1 MAPPPPGHGARGR
14 VSAAL
19 VCVAIVASLFPA
31 GACGAATVPTI
42 APIPTQAPTA
52 ASGGA
57 DDVVP
62 KIGPTGQPNRGRLGS
77 RTPTVTLETPGTFSW
92 AFLDRATGLRYQSAN
107 ATETAS
113 TESMIKAWL
122 AADHLTIAEGY
133 EFDPDYDLL
142 VPMIRD
148 SDDNAAEIIYWNNGG
163 DDSIARMITTCG
175 LVDTQIFSGW
185 WSLTMMSAR
194 DAVSLGECIANGAAT
209 GPAGTEWL
217 LSEMRQ
223 VRGEGYFGVVEALS
237 ERAVAK
243 VAIKN
248 GWTLHSNAG
257 IWQVN
262 CLAIH
267 PKWVMAVMTTYSWD
281 LGLAHGSQ
289 ICAEVTQQILYPLPP
304 YTSSTSPANS
314 P

>member
-1 MAPPPPGHGARGR
+1 MAPLPPGHSATGR

-19 VCVAIVASLFPA
+19 VYVAIVASLLPA
-31 GACGAATVPTI
+31 AACGPAVASTLAPVPAAV
-42 APIPTQAPTA
+42 PTA

-57 DDVVP
+57 DDLTP
-62 KIGPTGQPNRGRLGS
+62 KVGPTGQANRGRLGG
-77 RTPTVTLETPGTFSW
+77 RTPTVTLETPGTYSW

-107 ATETAS
+107 AAETAS

-122 AADHLTIAEGY
+122 AADYLTRAEAYGFVPEY
-133 EFDPDYDLL
+133 GLL
-142 VPMIRD
+142 EPMIRD
-148 SDDNAAEIIYWNNGG
+148 SDDNAAELIYWNNGG

-175 LVDTQIFSGW
+175 LLDTQIFSGW

-194 DAVSLGECIANGAAT
+194 DAVSLGACITDGVAT
-209 GPAGTEWL
+209 GPASTEWL

-223 VRGEGYFGVVEALS
+223 VRGEGYFGVVGGLS
-237 ERAVAK
+237 ARPLAK

-281 LGLAHGSQ
+281 LGLAHGSE
-289 ICAEVTQQILYPLPP
+289 ICAQVTRQILYPTAPSPFSL
-304 YTSSTSPANS
+304 SSP
-314 P
+314 